1 MSLSIKEAAPFAQT
15 PGERLASAG
24 WSFQILIDWRNSQ
37 ALSSCRAAKK
47 HISARRGH
55 SFRIIP
61 SKRANTIL

>member
-1 MSLSIKEAAPFAQT
+1 MSLSIKEAVPFAQT
-15 PGERLASAG
+15 PGECGMELPNPDRLA
-24 WSFQILIDWRNSQ
+24 DSQ

-47 HISARRGH
+47 HISSRRGH